1 MTTTT
6 TTTTQPQGSTTTTTT
21 TTRPEVVT
29 EQKRIVFSEIK
40 ISGATANDEFVE
52 LYNPLDEDVDL
63 AGWSIKQKT
72 TSKENLISGE
82 YLNGKTIPS
91 KGYFL
96 ITSKKEGAYRG
107 VVAGDTTFNSDS
119 YSLLDNQAL
128 ILYDNFD
135 REIDRI
141 G

>member
-1 MTTTT
+1 MERANDFSWYTSSGSCINGVCGTPKAENSQFVQSFNTPSNSSGGTSGGMTTTT

-63 AGWSIKQKT
+63 AG
-72 TSKENLISGE
+72 
-82 YLNGKTIPS
+82 
-91 KGYFL
+91 
-96 ITSKKEGAYRG
+96 
-107 VVAGDTTFNSDS
+107 
-119 YSLLDNQAL
+119 
-128 ILYDNFD
+128 
-135 REIDRI
+135 
-141 G
+141 